1 MEEFMKKLLS
11 IVALA
16 VACIMVLTAC
26 GNSKQAG
33 SAATS
38 SAATAAEDVTQVA
51 TDFKFITAMSDESRT
66 NVLNAVIEK
75 LKTKY
80 PNVEFVNDSGE
91 DYNNK
96 AKLAFS
102 SGEGYSLVLTDDLG
116 LSALREADYLLD
128 LTQYVK
134 EKGWVDRQLPDAT
147 DFYNQRTPGKAY
159 TVGMNYAPVVVYYN
173 KDIFQKLNL
182 KIPTTIDEFE
192 NVMKVAKENGYI
204 GAENCKDNVNL
215 WYIESLVQNKAPSQ
229 DVLNWYYRQE
239 SSENIKKA
247 FVESENLVKKW
258 SDAGYFRKDYIG
270 IDYGDVPSL
279 FGKGE
284 TAMSLDGNWFLGDY
298 EKTGLNVGIFA
309 FPGVTDNKTPNYIIN
324 PVDAAFAVGKQAN
337 PTQLAVALDFIDTML
352 TPEIAEQW
360 LSVGS
365 IPSVKSDY
373 SKANVSPL
381 TKELLETIK
390 TTNSGFYLDNVKPG
404 FLDVFIKECQ
414 LFITGDQT
422 AEQMYDKLDAEWHNK

>member
-1 MEEFMKKLLS
+1 MKKLLS
-11 IVALA
+11 IAALA
-16 VACIMVLTAC
+16 VALTVMLTGC
-26 GNSKQAG
+26 GGSRQAE
-33 SAATS
+33 STS
-38 SAATAAEDVTQVA
+38 SASVSTATEDVTQVK

-66 NVLNAVIEK
+66 KVLDGVIEK
-75 LKTKY
+75 LKQKY
-80 PNVEFVNDSGE
+80 PNVEFTNDSGE

-102 SGEGYSLVLTDDLG
+102 SGDGYSLVLTDDLG

-147 DFYNQRTPGKAY
+147 NFYNQRTPDKAY
-159 TVGMNYAPVVVYYN
+159 TVGMNYAPVIVYYN

-182 KIPTTIDEFE
+182 KIPTTLDEFE

-204 GAENCKDNVNL
+204 GAENCKDNING
-215 WYIESLVQNKAPSQ
+215 WFIQSLVQNKAPFQ

-239 SSENIKKA
+239 SSENMKKA
-247 FVESENLVKKW
+247 FIESENLIKKW

-270 IDYGDVPSL
+270 IDYGDVPTL

-298 EKTGLNVGIFA
+298 EKTGLNIGIFA

-324 PVDAAFAVGKQAN
+324 PVDAAFAVGKQVN

-352 TPEIAEQW
+352 TPEFAEQW

-365 IPSVKSDY
+365 VPSVKYDY
-373 SKANVSPL
+373 SKTNVSPL

-390 TTNSGFYLDNVKPG
+390 NTKSGFYLDNVKPG
-404 FLDVFIKECQ
+404 FLDVFIKQTQ
-414 LFITGDQT
+414 LFLTGDQT
-422 AEQMYDKLDAEWHNK
+422 SEQMWDNLDAEWHNK